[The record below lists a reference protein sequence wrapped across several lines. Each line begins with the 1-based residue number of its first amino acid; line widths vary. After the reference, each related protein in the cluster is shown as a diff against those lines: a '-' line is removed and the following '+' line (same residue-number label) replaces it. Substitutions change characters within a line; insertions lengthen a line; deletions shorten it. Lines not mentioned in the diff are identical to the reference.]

1 MDDDAATTTREY
13 CKECGEI
20 LVKEPSIYFSR
31 VVNVL
36 CHSCQLWHD
45 RVECESDEEARK
57 ICSEYWVLVF
67 KKKPVTTAELKPGRR
82 RRMRKRAADEIKSY
96 E

>member
-1 MDDDAATTTREY
+1 MGNAGQCDYAYANSFLDNFAAWR
-13 CKECGEI
+13 GNLDSMI
-20 LVKEPSIYFSR
+20 IDSGL
-31 VVNVL
+31 
-36 CHSCQLWHD
+36 
-45 RVECESDEEARK
+45 ESDEEARK